1 MASQYDDI
9 SDTGRSMD
17 FVVVVDLVL
26 NKEEVMDGLLRGR
39 LARLL

>member
-1 MASQYDDI
+1 MASQHDDI

-26 NKEEVMDGLLRGR
+26 NKEEVMNVLLRGR
-39 LARLL
+39 LAWLL

>member
-1 MASQYDDI
+1 
-9 SDTGRSMD
+9 MD

>member
-1 MASQYDDI
+1 MASQYDAI

-17 FVVVVDLVL
+17 FVGVVDLVL
-26 NKEEVMDGLLRGR
+26 NKEEVINVLLRGR